1 MMMVAVNLINYILI
15 DEARAGHEW
24 RNNPYLWY
32 SSAIYLAI
40 HYVVLDGCIAY
51 APPRIY
57 RTFEV
62 MDAEP
67 RTKLV
72 RFA

>member
-1 MMMVAVNLINYILI
+1 MMMVVAVNLINYILI

-40 HYVVLDGCIAY
+40 HYVVLA
-51 APPRIY
+51 
-57 RTFEV
+57 V
-62 MDAEP
+62 
-67 RTKLV
+67 
-72 RFA
+72 